1 VNGNCSSDY
10 SKPAANLTWWINDI
24 QVPPNYLRVYDIQ
37 RHLAEHLESAV
48 LEINFVVTVH
58 HFIKSR
64 LKVSSNYVHFI
75 FYILICIYILICT
88 VEMFSSNTRN
98 LRAGERESD
107 RGGSSQDSGLGQI
120 P

>member
-1 VNGNCSSDY
+1 VVNGNCSSDY

-64 LKVSSNYVHFI
+64 LKVSSNSKQ
-75 FYILICIYILICT
+75 LIEFLYYLKLFLT
-88 VEMFSSNTRN
+88 VKMFGSNTRN